1 MNIQLRTILLGL
13 MTIGFAQSDAQ
24 TFALQVK
31 NDKITYLKD
40 ELGNRILDF
49 SHCGYRNSEQDIPSL
64 RNTVFVPWS
73 SGDNTARIQRAID
86 YVSSLTPDASG
97 FRGAVLLDQGEF
109 ILSGS
114 LSISTSG
121 VVLRGADKEKTI
133 LLKKGVD
140 RGALLYIEGTAD
152 MNVQDTLQ
160 ILSKYVP
167 VNATTLEVASGTS
180 LKKGDRVMVV
190 RPSQKEWIASL
201 GCDIFGGGISALGW
215 KEGDTE
221 LTWDRTISEVNGNQ
235 ITLDAPLTVALDAQY
250 GTSTLFSYQ
259 WNGRIHDCGVENITL
274 ISDYDKHYSKDEDHC
289 WTGITIENAEDC
301 WVRQVNFKH
310 FAGSAVIVQRTG
322 SKITVED
329 CISREPISEIG
340 GMRRCTFHTLGQQT
354 LFQRCY
360 SEHGIHDFS
369 AGYCAAGPN
378 AFVQCD
384 SYESVGFSGS
394 IDAWAC
400 GLLFDVVNID
410 GHNLTF
416 KNLGQDKNGAGWNTG
431 NSLFWQCTAAEIE
444 CFVPSKDAKNR
455 AYGCWAQFSGDGEWE
470 QSNNHV
476 QPRSIFYAQLE
487 ERLNK
492 ECAERAR
499 ILPRNTSATSSP
511 TVEVAMELAKEAY
524 TPRLTLEHWIE
535 ENKFHPSV
543 AITGLKSIDDLK
555 EKRISSAKA
564 SHTSTS
570 LSAAASFTAA
580 TSAEVIIANGRLQM
594 DGSLLV
600 GGSHSTPW
608 WNGRLRT
615 NYLKKAS
622 PAITRFV
629 PGREGLGLTDRIDSV
644 INYMKQENILV
655 FDQNYGLWYDRRRD
669 DHERIRRRDGDV
681 WGPFYEQPFGR
692 SGEGAAWEGLSKYD
706 LNRPN
711 AWYWSRLK
719 EFAEKGSKDGLLLF
733 NENYFQHNILEAG
746 AHWVDCPWRSSNNIN
761 QTDFPEPVPFAG
773 DKRIFVAD
781 MFYDVTHP
789 VRRELHRQYIRQCLN
804 NFADNPN
811 VIQLTSAEFT
821 GPLHFVQFWVDVI
834 AEWEAETGKKAK
846 VALSTTK
853 DVQDAILAD
862 PKRAAVVDIIDIR
875 YWHYKTDGL
884 FAPEGGKNMAP
895 RQHMR
900 KMKVGKTTFDEAYK
914 AVNEYRQKFPEKA
927 VTFYA
932 QNYPALGWA
941 VLMAGGSCPV
951 VPCTDAAFLKDVAA
965 MEVEQT
971 DTDNYKKMVKSGIGS
986 IIYSQSGTEIP
997 MQLSFGKYVLRYI
1010 HPISGVI
1017 SIIDKSLKINGEY
1030 VLKVPDK
1037 KEGIY
1042 WFHKL

>member
-1 MNIQLRTILLGL
+1 MLLGL
-13 MTIGFAQSDAQ
+13 LSIGFAQSHAQ

-31 NDKITYLKD
+31 DDRITYLND
-40 ELGNRILDF
+40 ELRNRILDF
-49 SHCGYRNSEQDIPSL
+49 STCGYQASEQDIPSV
-64 RNTVFVPWS
+64 RNVVFVSWKP
-73 SGDNTARIQRAID
+73 GDNTTRIQRAID
-86 YVSSLTPDASG
+86 YVASLPPDISG
-97 FRGAVLLDQGEF
+97 FRGAVLLDKGEF
-109 ILSGS
+109 SLSGS
-114 LSISTSG
+114 IRIATSG
-121 VVLRGADKEKTI
+121 IVLRGMDKESTI

-140 RGALLYIEGTAD
+140 RGSLIYMEGEND
-152 MNVQDTLQ
+152 LVIKDTLQ
-160 ILSKYVP
+160 VLSNYVP
-167 VNATTLEVASGTS
+167 VNTKTLEVALGTS
-180 LKKGDRVMVV
+180 LKKGDRIMVT
-190 RPSQKEWIASL
+190 RPSGKEWIASL
-201 GCDIFGGGISALGW
+201 GCNIFGGGISALGW
-215 KEGDTE
+215 KEGDMD
-221 LTWDRTISEVNGNQ
+221 LTWDRVVSDINGNLL
-235 ITLDAPLTVALDAQY
+235 TLDAPLTVALDAKY
-250 GTSTLFSYQ
+250 GVSTIMTYQ
-259 WNGRIHDCGVENITL
+259 WNGRIDNCGVENLTL
-274 ISDYDKHYSKDEDHC
+274 VSDYDKHYPKDEDHC
-289 WTGITIENAEDC
+289 WTGISIEAAE
-301 WVRQVNFKH
+301 NFRH

-329 CISREPISEIG
+329 CISKNPVSEIG

-360 SEHGIHDFS
+360 SEQGIHDFA
-369 AGYCAAGPN
+369 AGFCAAGPN

-384 SYESVGFSGS
+384 SYQSLGFSGS

-400 GLLFDVVNID
+400 GLLFVVNID

-416 KNLGQDKNGAGWNTG
+416 KNLGQDKNGAGWNTA

-444 CFVPSKDAKNR
+444 CYTPAKDAQNR
-455 AYGCWAQFSGDGEWE
+455 AYGCWAQFSGDGEWA

-476 QPRSIFYAQLE
+476 QPRSIFYAQLA
-487 ERLNK
+487 ERLQK
-492 ECAERAR
+492 ESADRAR

-511 TVEVAMELAKEAY
+511 TVEVAMALAKEAY
-524 TPRLTLEHWIE
+524 NPRLTLEHWIE
-535 ENKFHPSV
+535 ENKFIPSV
-543 AITGLKSIDDLK
+543 VPTGVKSIDDIK
-555 EKRISSAKA
+555 EKKTISNKQQTQPEISI
-564 SHTSTS
+564 
-570 LSAAASFTAA
+570 
-580 TSAEVIIANGRLQM
+580 VNGRIQM
-594 DGSLLV
+594 DGVLLV
-600 GGSHSTPW
+600 GSSHTTPW
-608 WNGRLRT
+608 WNGKLKT
-615 NYLKKAS
+615 NFLKKAS

-644 INYMKQENILV
+644 VSFMKQKNILV

-692 SGEGAAWEGLSKYD
+692 SGQGTAWEGLSKYD
-706 LNRPN
+706 LKRPN

-733 NENYFQHNILEAG
+733 HENYFQHNILEAG

-761 QTDFPEPVPFAG
+761 ETGFPEPVPFAG

-781 MFYDVTHP
+781 MFYDISHP

-804 NFADNPN
+804 NFADNSN

-821 GPLHFVQFWVDVI
+821 GPLHFVQFWLDVI

-862 PKRAAVVDIIDIR
+862 PKRAAVVDVIDIR
-875 YWHYKTDGL
+875 YWHYKKDGI

-900 KMKVGKTTFDEAYK
+900 KMKVGKITFNEAYK
-914 AVNEYRQKFPEKA
+914 AVSEYRRKFPQKA

-932 QNYPALGWA
+932 QNYPSMGWA
-941 VLMAGGSCPV
+941 VFMASGSCPV
-951 VPCTDAAFLKDVAA
+951 IPCQDKAFLKDAA
-965 MEVEQT
+965 VMEVEETNT
-971 DTDNYKKMVKSGIGS
+971 DQYKKLVKSDTGN
-986 IIYSQSGTEIP
+986 IIYSKSGTEIP
-997 MQLSFGKYVLRYI
+997 IHLSSGKYVLKYI
-1010 HPISGVI
+1010 HPDSGKVD
-1017 SIIDKSLKINGEY
+1017 IINKSLKIKGLY
-1030 VLKVPDK
+1030 TLKVPDK

>member
-13 MTIGFAQSDAQ
+13 LSIGFAQGYTQ

-31 NDKITYLKD
+31 NERITYLND
-40 ELGNRILDF
+40 EHGNRILDF
-49 SHCGYRNSEQDIPSL
+49 SYCGYRSSEQDIPSV
-64 RNTVFVPWS
+64 RNALFVPWK
-73 SGDNTARIQRAID
+73 SGDNTERIQRAID
-86 YVSSLTPDASG
+86 YVASLTPDASG
-97 FRGAVLLDQGEF
+97 FRGTVLLDQGEF
-109 ILSGS
+109 TLSGCIR
-114 LSISTSG
+114 ISASG
-121 VVLRGADKEKTI
+121 IVLRGMDKDKTV

-140 RGALLYIEGTAD
+140 RGALIYMEGAD
-152 MNVQDTLQ
+152 DLNVQDTLQ
-160 ILSKYVP
+160 VVSSYVP
-167 VNATTLEVASGTS
+167 VNGRTLKLSSGKS
-180 LKKGDRVMVV
+180 LKKGDRIMVV
-190 RPSQKEWIASL
+190 RPSVKEWIASL
-201 GCDIFGGGISALGW
+201 GCEIFGGGISALGW
-215 KEGDTE
+215 KPGDMD
-221 LTWDRTISEVNGNQ
+221 LSWDRTVSEVNGNQ
-235 ITLDAPLTVALDAQY
+235 VTLDAPLTVALDAKW
-250 GTSTLFSYQ
+250 GVSSVLTYQ
-259 WNGRIHDCGVENITL
+259 WNGRIQDCGVENMTL
-274 ISDYDKHYSKDEDHC
+274 ISDYDKRYPKDEDHC
-289 WTGITIENAEDC
+289 WTGISIEDAENC

-329 CISREPISEIG
+329 CISKEPISEIG
-340 GMRRCTFHTLGQQT
+340 GMRRCTFLTLGQQT

-360 SEHGIHDFS
+360 SEHGIHDFA

-378 AFVQCD
+378 AFVQC
-384 SYESVGFSGS
+384 ESHESLSFSGS

-416 KNLGQDKNGAGWNTG
+416 KNLGQDKNGAGWNTA

-444 CFVPSKDAKNR
+444 CYAPAKDAMNR
-455 AYGCWAQFSGDGEWE
+455 AYGCWAEFSGDGEWAE
-470 QSNNHV
+470 SNNHV
-476 QPRSIFYAQLE
+476 HPRSIFYAQLQ
-487 ERLNK
+487 ERSEK

-511 TVEVAMELAKEAY
+511 TVEVAMQLAKEAY
-524 TPRLTLEHWIE
+524 NPRLTLEQWIE
-535 ENKFHPSV
+535 ESKFTPSV
-543 AITGLKSIDDLK
+543 ITTGVKSIDDIK
-555 EKRISSAKA
+555 VKKISSAKKGKE
-564 SHTSTS
+564 STHS
-570 LSAAASFTAA
+570 
-580 TSAEVIIANGRLQM
+580 EVNIANGRLQM
-594 DGSLLV
+594 DGALLV
-600 GGSHSTPW
+600 GGSHTTPW
-608 WNGRLRT
+608 WSGRLKT
-615 NYLKKAS
+615 NFLKKAS
-622 PAITRFV
+622 PAITRHV

-644 INYMKQENILV
+644 VNYMKEKNILV

-692 SGEGAAWEGLSKYD
+692 SGQGTAWEGLSKYD
-706 LNRPN
+706 LSRSN

-733 NENYFQHNILEAG
+733 HENYFQHNILEAG

-761 QTDFPEPVPFAG
+761 ETGFPEPVPFAG
-773 DKRIFVAD
+773 DKRIFMAD
-781 MFYDVTHP
+781 MFYDISHP
-789 VRRELHRQYIRQCLN
+789 VRRDLHRQYIRQCLN

-821 GPLHFVQFWVDVI
+821 GPLQFVQFWLDVI

-862 PKRAAVVDIIDIR
+862 SKRAAVVDIIDIR
-875 YWHYKTDGL
+875 YWNYKTDGI

-900 KMKVGKTTFDEAYK
+900 KMKVGKVTFTEAYK
-914 AVNEYRQKFPEKA
+914 AVSEYRRKFPEKA

-932 QNYPALGWA
+932 QNYPAMGWA
-941 VLMAGGSCPV
+941 VFMAGGSCPV
-951 VPCTDAAFLKDVAA
+951 IPCRDKDFLKDAA
-965 MEVEQT
+965 MMEIEET
-971 DTDNYKKMVKSGIGS
+971 DTSEYKKLVKSGIGS
-986 IIYSQSGTEIP
+986 IIYSQSGTDIP
-997 MQLSFGKYVLRYI
+997 VKLSSGKYALKYI
-1010 HPISGVI
+1010 HPKTGKVDIIS
-1017 SIIDKSLKINGEY
+1017 KSLRINELY
-1030 VLKVPDK
+1030 NLKVPDK